1 VSSPEK
7 NSGKIYFT
15 GIGTGEDS
23 VSFSSLAGFEGAVG
37 GEGIPGFDYV
47 AARGGLGWG
56 RVSVVPSGAEFLDLH
71 AANLFAGRG
80 GASLDQ
86 SGDLGTTLWLLHPYA
101 SELNAAGFY
110 VTRTDGSVEEVGPA
124 LPPNAS
130 SVFHD
135 GKAAIAPV
143 EVQGLSADGSRV
155 VFRLIEVEGEVGA
168 AGSWVFPGSPGVGG
182 VGSLLEYAGVGNSVP
197 IPVGVEDDGLP
208 AGGCASQAL
217 GGVLRS
223 QAEVVAGGNVST
235 WTHNAISENGKTIFF
250 SALCGGQYEIFA
262 RVDNG
267 EPGAHTVAVSE
278 PTVEGCAA
286 CDTALGVR
294 SPGYFVGASRDGSK
308 VFFTSKQP
316 LLEGASGENLYE
328 YNLSA
333 PAGERVVRIS
343 RSKGVA
349 SPSVEGV
356 LQVSEDGSHVYFV
369 ATGVLTENP
378 NSQGEKATAGLD
390 NLYVYDCESR
400 SMAFIATLSG
410 NDAELWQGDT
420 DSPIPKDSDLTLNG
434 RFLVFAS
441 HTLLTLDDKS
451 TAAQIFEYDALTG
464 ALVRVSIGEESYK
477 EDGNMQLAPN
487 LLGEANIDASFVNP
501 NDAALSEFPADYEA
515 PYAAAAYGREL
526 VVAEDGSGGSYV
538 FFESSDALVEGA
550 LDHVQVHPVGV
561 QGEDLEKQF
570 GAIYAK
576 NVYEYHDGQVY
587 LISDGR
593 DVSAGEKLSNV
604 QLLGTDPSGRDV
616 FFTTTDQL
624 VGEDTDSQLDI
635 YDARIDGGFP
645 EPPAPVECS
654 GDTCQGALS
663 TPPVLLS
670 PGSEFQAGETP
681 PLAAAPM
688 VVKPKKKTVKSS
700 KKKKAKGKG
709 KKSKKSK
716 ARSKGA
722 KSSVGSGMKGGV
734 GV

>member
-1 VSSPEK
+1 VTSPEK

-37 GEGIPGFDYV
+37 GEGLPGFDYV
-47 AARGGLGWG
+47 ASRGGSGWG
-56 RVSVVPSGAEFLDLH
+56 RASVVPSGAEFLDLH
-71 AANLFAGRG
+71 AANLFAGRR

-101 SELNAAGFY
+101 SDPNAAGFY
-110 VTRTDGSVEEVGPA
+110 VTRTDGSIEEVGPA
-124 LPPNAS
+124 LPPDAS

-135 GKAAIAPV
+135 GKAAAAPV
-143 EVQGLSADGSRV
+143 EVQGFSGDGSRV
-155 VFRLIEVEGEVGA
+155 VFKLIEVEHEAGA
-168 AGSWVFPGSPGVGG
+168 AGSWVFPGYPGVGG
-182 VGSLLEYAGVGNSVP
+182 LGSLLEYAGVGNSVP
-197 IPVGVEDDGLP
+197 VPVGVEDDGLP

-223 QAEVVAGGNVST
+223 QAEVVAGGGGTAST
-235 WTHNAISENGKTIFF
+235 WTHNAISKDGKTVFF
-250 SALCGGQYEIFA
+250 SGLCGGQYEIFA
-262 RVDNG
+262 RIDNG

-278 PTVEGCAA
+278 PTAEGCAA

-294 SPGYFVGASRDGSK
+294 SPGYFVGASRDGLK
-308 VFFTSKQP
+308 VFFTTKQP

-328 YNLSA
+328 YDISA
-333 PAGERVVRIS
+333 PVGERVVRIS
-343 RSKGVA
+343 RSEGVA

-356 LQVSEDGSHVYFV
+356 LQVSEDGSRVYFV

-378 NSQGEKATAGLD
+378 NSQGQKAAAGLD
-390 NLYVYDCESR
+390 NLYVYDSESQ

-420 DSPIPKDSDLTLNG
+420 DSPIPKDSDVTPNG

-441 HTLLTLDDKS
+441 HTLLTPDDTS

-464 ALVRVSIGEESYK
+464 ALVRVSIGEGGYK

-487 LLGEANIDASFVNP
+487 LLGEPNTDAGFVNP
-501 NDAALSEFPADYEA
+501 NDAALSEFPANYEA

-526 VVAEDGSGGSYV
+526 VVAEDESGGSYV
-538 FFESSDALVEGA
+538 FFVSSDALVKGA
-550 LDHVQVHPVGV
+550 LNFVQVHPVGV

-570 GAIYAK
+570 GAVYAE

-635 YDARIDGGFP
+635 YDARIGGGFP

-663 TPPVLLS
+663 APPVLLS
-670 PGSEFQAGETP
+670 PGSEFQAGENP
-681 PLAAAPM
+681 PLVP
-688 VVKPKKKTVKSS
+688 VPTTVKPKKKTINNSR
-700 KKKKAKGKG
+700 KKKSKG

-716 ARSKGA
+716 TKGKGK
-722 KSSVGSGMKGGV
+722 KSSVGKGRKSGV
-734 GV
+734 GA